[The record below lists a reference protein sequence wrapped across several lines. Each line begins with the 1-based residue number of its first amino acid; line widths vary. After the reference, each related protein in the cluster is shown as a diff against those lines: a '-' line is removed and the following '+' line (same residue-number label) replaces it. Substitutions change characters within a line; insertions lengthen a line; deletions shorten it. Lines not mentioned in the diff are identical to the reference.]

1 MIDDMLMNI
10 LGDIWIKYSKRF
22 YVFIFTQ
29 TEIVSTVLSKES
41 PGVLIDGFRYKAV
54 EPYLLPKVS
63 HFSTS
68 RKYLNTQFR
77 D

>member
-1 MIDDMLMNI
+1 MIDNMLMNVTI
-10 LGDIWIKYSKRF
+10 LGDIWIKYSGG
-22 YVFIFTQ
+22 FIFIQ

-68 RKYLNTQFR
+68 RKYLIMEFR
-77 D
+77 H